1 VAGDPAN
8 VRAPDRDVEGSP
20 ATLQSPTGGVTASHA
35 AGGSV
40 TTLAGRAPA
49 RHNSI
54 TSNHVTRHRVECR
67 AGASRC
73 LTEVSPSTL
82 V

>member
-20 ATLQSPTGGVTASHA
+20 ATTEPPAGGVARPT
-35 AGGSV
+35 
-40 TTLAGRAPA
+40 RRRRE

-54 TSNHVTRHRVECR
+54 TWIIPLFIEWSAAPVTVV
-67 AGASRC
+67 A
-73 LTEVSPSTL
+73 
-82 V
+82 